1 MVKRQRE
8 STLGKESEVMGFHPE
23 VLTPDQKRVLR
34 QLGPFAIQEDFYLAG
49 GTALA
54 IYLGHRRSRD
64 FDWFTTRPI
73 SDAMNL
79 GGLIRKRGIP
89 FSVRQVARGTLNGSV
104 SKVPV
109 SFFEYRYPLLR
120 KKIYWPE
127 FGCRLVSLADIA
139 CMKLSA
145 IAQRGHKKDFVDLYA
160 LGTKSFSLK
169 QMLNFY
175 QKKFSLKDIGH
186 VLFALSYFDDAEKE
200 RLPMMLWKIQWNP
213 MKKAIQT
220 WVKTLTN
227 VQK

>member
-1 MVKRQRE
+1 
-8 STLGKESEVMGFHPE
+8 
-23 VLTPDQKRVLR
+23 
-34 QLGPFAIQEDFYLAG
+34 
-49 GTALA
+49 
-54 IYLGHRRSRD
+54 
-64 FDWFTTRPI
+64 
-73 SDAMNL
+73 
-79 GGLIRKRGIP
+79 
-89 FSVRQVARGTLNGSV
+89 
-104 SKVPV
+104 
-109 SFFEYRYPLLR
+109 
-120 KKIYWPE
+120 
-127 FGCRLVSLADIA
+127 
-139 CMKLSA
+139 MKLSA

-200 RLPMMLWKIQWNP
+200 RLPMMLWKTQWNP